1 MFDFAAANFPDV
13 FQGTPMAEEIGQY
26 SYRFYPQSGNFLAV
40 DNAGMLY
47 IFGPYT
53 GNTLLQI
60 GEVNALREAITAWE
74 ARLPP

>member
-1 MFDFAAANFPDV
+1 VFDFAAATFL
-13 FQGTPMAEEIGQY
+13 TSSRARPMAEEIGQY
-26 SYRFYPQSGNFLAV
+26 SYHFYPQSGNFLAV

-60 GEVNALREAITAWE
+60 GAVNALREAITAWE